1 MPIFGR
7 TQPPTACQGC
17 CGLNLLTAESQRT
30 EAERAGEEEGSLC
43 SLLSS
48 VSDAELA
55 QGPPARVGQEST
67 CSDSG
72 SQAGLG
78 VQGQRDPCDILAS
91 EEPLR
96 LDWRNLPAQPSLL
109 SLPRRL
115 LGQTQLLY
123 SHFTG
128 EETKADAGKG

>member
-1 MPIFGR
+1 M
-7 TQPPTACQGC
+7 T
-17 CGLNLLTAESQRT
+17 GLMWG
-30 EAERAGEEEGSLC
+30 ERAGEEDGSLC